1 MSSKKKSN
9 IKKRAQR
16 ATSNVFA
23 MFDPNQIQEFK
34 EAFYMIDQDKDGFI
48 TKGNEIISNSFF
60 LLFQFNIKF
69 KIREYRGF
77 AGHVCLAGKK
87 SN

>member
-1 MSSKKKSN
+1 MASKKKSN

-23 MFDPNQIQEFK
+23 MFNPNQIQEFK

-48 TKGNEIISNSFF
+48 TKGRVRWLHK
-60 LLFQFNIKF
+60 LLLYLI
-69 KIREYRGF
+69 
-77 AGHVCLAGKK
+77 
-87 SN
+87 

>member
-23 MFDPNQIQEFK
+23 MFEPNQIQEFK

-48 TKGNEIISNSFF
+48 TKGISTGCYS
-60 LLFQFNIKF
+60 
-69 KIREYRGF
+69 
-77 AGHVCLAGKK
+77 
-87 SN
+87 

>member
-23 MFDPNQIQEFK
+23 MFDQNQIQEFK

-48 TKGNEIISNSFF
+48 TKGLLLLNIIEGSFCVLIF
-60 LLFQFNIKF
+60 VFHYN
-69 KIREYRGF
+69 RGF
-77 AGHVCLAGKK
+77 ERYVCFIG
-87 SN
+87 